1 MTFWRVCQH
10 DIASKRTDSGFKIA
24 NRIAMIAQTARLWDD
39 PVMDQSQRLDKW
51 LWCARFHKTRALAVE
66 AIQGGHVHV
75 NGQRLTSSPA

>member
-1 MTFWRVCQH
+1 
-10 DIASKRTDSGFKIA
+10 
-24 NRIAMIAQTARLWDD
+24 MIAQTARLWDD

-66 AIQGGHVHV
+66 AIQGGNVHV